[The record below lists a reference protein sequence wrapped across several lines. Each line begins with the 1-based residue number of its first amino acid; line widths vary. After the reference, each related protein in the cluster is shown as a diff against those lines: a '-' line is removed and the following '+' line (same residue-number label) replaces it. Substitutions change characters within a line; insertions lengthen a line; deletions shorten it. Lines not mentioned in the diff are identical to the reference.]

1 MLLRTLPVGT
11 RSALHVTLELGG
23 IKTRFFLLAHD
34 RKLVDDPAL
43 STPVNRRAR
52 SLRDTLAHQLMAGF
66 TAQPADGV
74 IHIRR
79 LPVPQSS
86 PNKPFASGLP
96 SYQPEDD
103 RQSHRTHES

>member
-1 MLLRTLPVGT
+1 MGTEERPHQTQPALPFRLIREEMLLGALPVGT
-11 RSALHVTLELGG
+11 RSALHVPLELGG

-79 LPVPQSS
+79 
-86 PNKPFASGLP
+86 
-96 SYQPEDD
+96 
-103 RQSHRTHES
+103 